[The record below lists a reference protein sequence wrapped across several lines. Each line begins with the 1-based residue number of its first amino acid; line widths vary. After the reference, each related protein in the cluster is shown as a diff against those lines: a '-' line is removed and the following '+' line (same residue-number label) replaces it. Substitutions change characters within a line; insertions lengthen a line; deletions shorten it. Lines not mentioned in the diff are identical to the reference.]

1 MKNRIS
7 LLLLLVG
14 MVLVLMP
21 SCKKVANEITGTW
34 DVMTFDTR
42 PEGTMQITFDGNS
55 TAIRIL
61 NPDSGS
67 MIVDSCTYE
76 ITKKNLK
83 ERIIFRDSKM
93 LPGCD
98 DLNGI
103 YRVDKVKNDVIIA
116 TRIEFEDDPTR
127 GGAFY
132 RMELKRKN

>member
-7 LLLLLVG
+7 LLIFIG
-14 MVLVLMP
+14 IALVLMP
-21 SCKKVANEITGTW
+21 SCKKVANEIQGTW
-34 DVMTFDTR
+34 DVMTFDTK

-61 NPDSGS
+61 ESDSG
-67 MIVDSCTYE
+67 MLVDSCTYE

-83 ERIIFRDSKM
+83 ERIIFRDSEM

-127 GGAFY
+127 GGAYY